1 MKSGDLA
8 GRKSSAAAM
17 PLSRGLCRTARDTDT
32 CQGVGLGDK
41 VESSQ
46 TVSINKRSVSLSQCG
61 RVAQKRPSQVTL
73 VTLFSF
79 SRENRI
85 KYIKER
91 DPKFESSSTHCESS
105 LKEPISL

>member
-17 PLSRGLCRTARDTDT
+17 PLSRGRRTARDTDT

-61 RVAQKRPSQVTL
+61 REAQKRPSQVTL